1 MPLTALQ
8 HSKPALPSSLWPEQ
22 TPPHSHCLS
31 EHIIFQV
38 SYYTGSS
45 QGSEFHSWYESPEPN
60 GAQIQNIYCIELQ
73 TYLLELILNS
83 QPDEGSS
90 GKWVVLEDDGMCS
103 TIVLLK
109 NGRKLDSMC
118 LDLRDRGL
126 CIVLMQSSL
135 LLLPPSLQNLEIHH
149 RLPNHGIII
158 PTLDHT
164 FLHQDGPLISTASTS
179 WQSTRI
185 I

>member
-1 MPLTALQ
+1 MPPTALQ

-22 TPPHSHCLS
+22 TPPHPHCLT
-31 EHIIFQV
+31 EHIMFQV
-38 SYYTGSS
+38 SYYTRSS

-118 LDLRDRGL
+118 LDLRVVGFALSL
-126 CIVLMQSSL
+126 CKAVSFCSHPAFRTLKFITDY
-135 LLLPPSLQNLEIHH
+135 
-149 RLPNHGIII
+149 
-158 PTLDHT
+158 PTM
-164 FLHQDGPLISTASTS
+164 G
-179 WQSTRI
+179 
-185 I
+185 